1 VRVAKRSISGP
12 RFSPVRR
19 AAAGTGS
26 IPATA
31 VRDLELPGHS
41 LQRALDLLE
50 VFLFEN
56 ADVGLAQLAAATR
69 MSRATAHRLLTTLE
83 ARRYLQR
90 DRETRKYSLGV
101 RVFDLGARFQHQLD
115 IRRAALPE
123 LTSLVEQTGQAAFL
137 CIRDG
142 DEALC
147 LERVG
152 ARHRVRI
159 FALQLGE
166 RQPLHCGAAPRA
178 LLSGLSKAELLAYAR
193 RTGLPT
199 LTPRT
204 VSTAEQLVRDARQN
218 RERGF
223 VVSYEDVTIGIAAVG
238 APVRDHSGQVIA
250 SISVS
255 GLAAAYTP
263 SRIAELADVICAAA
277 ERLSRQMGHPEQR

>member
-1 VRVAKRSISGP
+1 MRAAKRNLSGQKPPPARRVAGGRSPIAGS
-12 RFSPVRR
+12 
-19 AAAGTGS
+19 AA
-26 IPATA
+26 P
-31 VRDLELPGHS
+31 DLELPGHS

-50 VFLFEN
+50 VFLSEN
-56 ADVGLAQLAAATR
+56 AEMGLAQLAAATQ
-69 MSRATAHRLLTTLE
+69 MSRATAHRLLKTLE

-178 LLSGLSKAELLAYAR
+178 LLSGLPKAELLAYAR
-193 RTGLPT
+193 RTGLPAFTPKT
-199 LTPRT
+199 L
-204 VSTAEQLVRDARQN
+204 STAEQLLRDARQN

-223 VVSYEDVTIGIAAVG
+223 VVSNEDVTVGIAAVG
-238 APVRDHSGQVIA
+238 APVRDHTGQVIA

-263 SRIAELADVICAAA
+263 SRIAELADVTCAAA